1 VQAGGIDRVVTYD
14 ELPRPR
20 LPARQAVL
28 MTSMMDRGRF
38 LLSSLAPALGA
49 PLAAMER
56 AGKV

>member
-1 VQAGGIDRVVTYD
+1 
-14 ELPRPR
+14 
-20 LPARQAVL
+20 